1 VAVSIRLRT
10 LDLAA
15 WLRYETATAQ
25 IMRSNLLR
33 AVLFLTLAVP
43 VLGQTSSTKP
53 IDLLRQKLEQIS
65 SGVSADWGIYIK
77 SLDTG
82 EEIAINADKA
92 MDTMS
97 AIKIPLLVDA
107 YRLVDAGK
115 INPTDRFVMK
125 TADKRFG
132 TGVLR
137 TLDDGLNLS
146 IHDAL
151 ELMIIQ
157 SDNSATD
164 MIFARVGGPAHVND
178 TMKQLRLNSITA
190 TGTSFDWFRALAE
203 AGDPSYAKFTPEE
216 LFTKGFPEKLTD
228 ADVERFHFEGKHP
241 FGLSSARDMGRLL
254 EMISGNKAASDK
266 SCKEMMRIMGQQ
278 QMRTRIPRFMMDDV
292 STPHKTGDFPPYIAN
307 DVGLIETPSAHVVVV
322 FFSAHHRGYYSEL
335 EDAIG
340 RMSEEVW
347 AYFNYREKK

>member
-1 VAVSIRLRT
+1 MRFRYVVAA
-10 LDLAA
+10 LA
-15 WLRYETATAQ
+15 LIFVFPTFAQ
-25 IMRSNLLR
+25 NDP
-33 AVLFLTLAVP
+33 AP
-43 VLGQTSSTKP
+43 NP
-53 IDLLRQKLEQIS
+53 IDLLRQKLQQIS

-77 SLDTG
+77 SIDTG
-82 EEIAINADKA
+82 EEIAINADNV

-97 AIKIPLLVDA
+97 AIKIPLLVDV
-107 YRLVDAGK
+107 YRQVDAGK
-115 INPTDRFVMK
+115 INTADRIVMK

-137 TLDDGLNLS
+137 TLDSGLNLS
-146 IHDAL
+146 FRDAL

-157 SDNSATD
+157 SDNSGTD
-164 MIFARVGGPAHVND
+164 MAFARAGGPAHVTQ
-178 TMKQLRLNSITA
+178 TMHEMGLNAITA

-203 AGDPSYAKFTPEE
+203 AGDPAYAKFTPEE

-241 FGLSSARDMGRLL
+241 YGLSSARDMGRLL
-254 EMISGNKAASDK
+254 EMMATNKAASEK
-266 SCKEMMRIMGQQ
+266 SCREMLRMMGRQQ
-278 QMRTRIPRFMMDDV
+278 FRTRIPRFMMGDV

-307 DVGLIETPSAHVVVV
+307 DVGLIQTGSARVVVV
-322 FFSAHHRGYYSEL
+322 FFSTHHRGYYQEL

-340 RMSEEVW
+340 RMSEQVW

>member
-1 VAVSIRLRT
+1 MKCLLRFVAVLLFSSVA
-10 LDLAA
+10 LAQPSPSP
-15 WLRYETATAQ
+15 R
-25 IMRSNLLR
+25 
-33 AVLFLTLAVP
+33 
-43 VLGQTSSTKP
+43 P
-53 IDLLRQKLEQIS
+53 IDLLKQKLEQIS

-77 SLDTG
+77 SLDSG
-82 EEIAINADKA
+82 EEIAINADKT

-115 INPTDRFVMK
+115 INTADRFTMK

-137 TLDDGLNLS
+137 TLNDGLNLS
-146 IHDAL
+146 VHDAL

-164 MIFARVGGPAHVND
+164 MVFARVGGPAHVNE
-178 TMKQLRLNSITA
+178 TVKQLGLNSITA

-216 LFTKGFPEKLTD
+216 LFTKGFPDKLTD

-254 EMISGNKAASDK
+254 EMIATNKAAGEK
-266 SCKEMMRIMGQQ
+266 SCREMMRIMGQQ
-278 QMRTRIPRFMMDDV
+278 QMRTRIPRFMMDDAN
-292 STPHKTGDFPPYIAN
+292 TPHKTGDFPPYIAN
-307 DVGLIETPSAHVVVV
+307 DVGFINTPSARVVVV
-322 FFSAHHRGYYSEL
+322 FFSAHHRGYYQEL

-340 RMSEEVW
+340 RMSEQVW
-347 AYFNYREKK
+347 GYFNYRENRK

>member
-1 VAVSIRLRT
+1 MRRLRF
-10 LDLAA
+10 
-15 WLRYETATAQ
+15 
-25 IMRSNLLR
+25 
-33 AVLFLTLAVP
+33 LFLAVP
-43 VLGQTSSTKP
+43 LVSIVSFAQNAPAFRP
-53 IDLLRQKLEQIS
+53 IDLLKQKLEQIS

-82 EEIAINADKA
+82 EEIDINADKA

-107 YRLVDAGK
+107 YRLVDSGK
-115 INPTDRFVMK
+115 INTADRFTMK

-137 TLDDGLNLS
+137 TLNDGLSLTV
-146 IHDAL
+146 HDAI

-157 SDNSATD
+157 SDNTGTD
-164 MIFARVGGPAHVND
+164 MVFSRVGGPAHVNE
-178 TMKQLRLNSITA
+178 TMKQLGLNSITA

-203 AGDPSYAKFTPEE
+203 AGDPAYAKFTPEE

-228 ADVERFHFEGKHP
+228 TDVERFHFEGKHP

-254 EMISGNKAASDK
+254 EMIATNKAASEK
-266 SCKEMMRIMGQQ
+266 SCREMMRIMGQQ
-278 QMRTRIPRFMMDDV
+278 QMRTRIPRFMMDDAN
-292 STPHKTGDFPPYIAN
+292 TPHKTGDFPPYIAN
-307 DVGLIETPSAHVVVV
+307 DVGFINTPSARVVVV
-322 FFSAHHRGYYSEL
+322 FFSAHHRGYYQEL

-340 RMSEEVW
+340 RMSEQVW
-347 AYFNYREKK
+347 GYFNYRGKPPAEDTTAK

>member
-1 VAVSIRLRT
+1 MNSKGFPAALLLLLMVSVT
-10 LDLAA
+10 ALA
-15 WLRYETATAQ
+15 
-25 IMRSNLLR
+25 
-33 AVLFLTLAVP
+33 
-43 VLGQTSSTKP
+43 QTPAPPKP
-53 IDLLRQKLEQIS
+53 IDLLKQKLEQIS
-65 SGVSADWGIYIK
+65 SGVSADWGIYIR

-82 EEIAINADKA
+82 EELAINADNV

-115 INPTDRFVMK
+115 INPADRFTMT

-137 TLDDGLNLS
+137 TLDSGLNLS
-146 IHDAL
+146 VHDAL

-157 SDNSATD
+157 SDNTGTD
-164 MIFARVGGPAHVND
+164 MIFSRVGGPAHVTN
-178 TMKQLRLNSITA
+178 TMHQFGLNTIRA
-190 TGTSFDWFRALAE
+190 TGTSFDWFRSLAE
-203 AGDPSYAKFTPEE
+203 AGDPAYAKFTPEE

-241 FGLSSARDMGRLL
+241 FGLSSARDMGKLL
-254 EMISGNKAASDK
+254 EMIAINKAASEK
-266 SCKEMMRIMGQQ
+266 SCKEMMRMMGQQ
-278 QMRTRIPRFMMDDV
+278 QMRTRIPRFMLDDAN
-292 STPHKTGDFPPYIAN
+292 TPHKTGDFPPYIAN
-307 DVGLIETPSAHVVVV
+307 DVGLIETPAARVVVV
-322 FFSAHHRGYYSEL
+322 FFSAHHRGYYSKL

-347 AYFNYREKK
+347 GYFNYRGKQK